1 MPRYAPFR
9 MCQGASVAELLLE
22 EQIAERIGR
31 DAVLVTDESL
41 EDDGIL
47 PIVRQGLESSGIDA
61 IVFNR
66 ASVGALSNIADDAA
80 AIIKSSKASLVI
92 GCGDAATLGIARA
105 AVMLSSTNQRAFA
118 VFDSSGTTP
127 RGDASALPYVE
138 IPSRNWNPTA
148 CVDTSYIV
156 DSRTR
161 RTRTVETG
169 IDVDSILISSAIA
182 DALTDKQLSY
192 DLLCNVLIAIEGLH
206 QPDPILTVPL
216 LSSVFCRALAM
227 IDEIADSYANID
239 SRQIQIIGI
248 DASFG
253 TCRTP
258 PGPGTALSWA
268 VYGRV
273 ETEIPWSAAIML
285 PATVRVLIE
294 RNPHFFNTVS
304 QLLGLDPEEQSGTVA
319 IDHIETR
326 MRTLLGMVDVPFRL
340 RDLDIKKSNLEG
352 VVETAAAISGHGTEI
367 LGAIIA
373 KTF

>member
-9 MCQGASVAELLLE
+9 MCQGAYVAELLLE
-22 EQIAERIGR
+22 ERIADRIGR
-31 DAVLVTDESL
+31 DAVLITDESL

-47 PIVRQGLESSGIDA
+47 PIVREGLEGSGIDA

-66 ASVGALSNIADDAA
+66 ASVGALSNVADDAA
-80 AIIKSSKASLVI
+80 AIIKSSKASLAI

-105 AVMLSSTNQRAFA
+105 AVMLSSTGQRAFS
-118 VFDSSGTTP
+118 VFDSSTP
-127 RGDASALPYVE
+127 RGEASTFPYVE
-138 IPSRNWNPTA
+138 IPARNWNPTA
-148 CVDTSYIV
+148 CVDTAYIV

-161 RTRTVETG
+161 RTRVLETG
-169 IDVDSILISSAIA
+169 IAVDSILISSAIA
-182 DALTDKQLSY
+182 NALTDKQLSY
-192 DLLCNVLIAIEGLH
+192 DLLCNILVAIEGLH

-216 LSSVFCRALAM
+216 LSSVFNRALAM
-227 IDEIADSYANID
+227 IDGMADSYAKID
-239 SRQIQIIGI
+239 SREIQIIGI

-268 VYGRV
+268 IYGRV
-273 ETEIPWSAAIML
+273 GTEIPWIAAIML

-294 RNPHFFNTVS
+294 RNPHFLGTVS
-304 QLLGLDPEEQSGTVA
+304 QLLGIKLEEQSGTIA
-319 IDHIETR
+319 MEHIETR

-340 RDLDIKKSNLEG
+340 RDLDIKKSDIEG
-352 VVETAAAISGHGTEI
+352 VVETAAALGGHNTEI

-373 KTF
+373 KSL